1 MHHQAEPISDA
12 PILVALDLGEHCNEC
27 LEHAWR
33 IAAQREQTLIVAHI
47 AHETARTAGR
57 YQQQNRGSIV
67 LPIPEIAKNLLGDF
81 VEAFCT
87 DNPAFRDF
95 DARQVVVSGIPE
107 TRIPEL
113 AKRYHAGAIVVG
125 HRQRT
130 GLFGLLQKSVGQVV
144 AGTAHCPVVLLNGP
158 DKPASAQSTPAER
171 QRSGLRSAL
180 SHMAVR
186 HPSA

>member
-1 MHHQAEPISDA
+1 MHHQTGSISNA

-33 IAAQREQTLIVAHI
+33 IAAQRQQTLIVAHI

-81 VEAFCT
+81 VEAFCA

-113 AKRYHAGAIVVG
+113 AERYHAGAIVVG

-130 GLFGLLQKSVGQVV
+130 GLFGLVQKSVGQVV
-144 AGTAHCPVVLLNGP
+144 AGTAHCPVVLLNGS
-158 DKPASAQSTPAER
+158 DKPVATQATPTER
-171 QRSGLRSAL
+171 QRPRLRSAL
-180 SHMAVR
+180 SQLAMR